1 MSATGLIDHVVRPR
15 VAQTEAKYLEAEN
28 MAATG
33 AQTFIPGQWPSGVA
47 RVVSNVLALFE
58 ARTMSEHCAPM
69 PVLSKHVVWDAPPFL
84 LSRKGSVRVSAYL
97 FKFIARQ
104 RFVPSLV
111 QVRSVGMNSHLVE
124 VSGTLLVYPRRTILL
139 PATLLLPES
148 IPVRSTISIGVN
160 GDLDTGLVELV
171 AVKWHNLPSLPNFL
185 RAGNGLAFGTVPHLL
200 EPLWS
205 YLPEFVG
212 DDFYRRKRESTFS
225 VRHPNSAVPAF
236 DAAKDVVRD
245 TTSGVMDYGVDTV
258 HNMWDGTT
266 YLYNNVLEA
275 LGFSLGRA
283 RAYTA
288 TAAQL
293 AADAAGT
300 AYNTAANVAG
310 TAVNVAGNVAGTAVN
325 VASQAAGTAYNVA
338 GQAAGTAAN
347 VAGNVAGTAYNVAGQ
362 AAGTAANVAGNVAG
376 AAAGTAS
383 MAYDTAAT
391 TAARAGD
398 VAYRAADTAAGTA
411 RAAYDTAAETGRAAY
426 DTAATTGRAGYEAGK
441 QTGARAYEAGAETVG
456 VAAETGRVAAD
467 SAAQRVEQGADD
479 FERGYQKGKNKPV
492 TLPSGTTVR
501 SPAGVASY

>member
-47 RVVSNVLALFE
+47 RVVSNVLSLFE

-111 QVRSVGMNSHLVE
+111 QVRRVGMNSHLVE

-139 PATLLLPES
+139 PPTLLLPES

-236 DAAKDVVRD
+236 DAAKDVVKD

-293 AADAAGT
+293 AAEAAGT

-310 TAVNVAGNVAGTAVN
+310 TAVNVA
-325 VASQAAGTAYNVA
+325 S
-338 GQAAGTAAN
+338 QAAGTAAN

-362 AAGTAANVAGNVAG
+362 AAGTAYNVAGQAAGAAANVAGNVAG

-411 RAAYDTAAETGRAAY
+411 RAAY